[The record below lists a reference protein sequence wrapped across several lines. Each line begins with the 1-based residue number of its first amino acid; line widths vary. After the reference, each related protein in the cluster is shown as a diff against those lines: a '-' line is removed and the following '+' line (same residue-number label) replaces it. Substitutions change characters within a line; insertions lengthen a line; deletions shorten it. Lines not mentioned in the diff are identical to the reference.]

1 MQQGPQVPNLRTD
14 KQTATFT
21 GKCKFALSAAIY
33 IWIAIF
39 VQSKLIKSPYGVSNS
54 LNSKLKADILR
65 KKYDGVL
72 AGRDVPGA
80 MKTLQVELEKIAR

>member
-1 MQQGPQVPNLRTD
+1 M
-14 KQTATFT
+14 
-21 GKCKFALSAAIY
+21 
-33 IWIAIF
+33 
-39 VQSKLIKSPYGVSNS
+39 QSKLIKSPYGVSNS